1 MASNEL
7 PSHLRAKIIELIKQN
22 RKIEAVKVVRE
33 TMNWGLAQS
42 KDTVD
47 SLAEEQE

>member
-1 MASNEL
+1 MSSNEL
-7 PSHLRAKIIELIKQN
+7 PSHLRAKVIELIKQN

-33 TMNWGLAQS
+33 TMRWGLAQS

-47 SLAEEQE
+47 NLAKELE